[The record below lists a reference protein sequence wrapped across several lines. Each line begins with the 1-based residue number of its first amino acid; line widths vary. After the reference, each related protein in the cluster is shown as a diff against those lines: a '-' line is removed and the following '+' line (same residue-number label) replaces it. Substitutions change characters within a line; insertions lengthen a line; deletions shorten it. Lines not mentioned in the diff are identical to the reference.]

1 MHIGTHHLVVLTLA
15 AWGLVS
21 QGLIKRGFMMAS
33 VMVLVACAPAS
44 VPLSDHDRLV
54 RLQNDMEQI
63 FSAQE
68 PIDGP
73 VSLSE
78 AIARALKYNLD
89 ARVKQMEKVLSQGNL
104 TVAQFDLLPELT
116 AEAGY
121 TTRNPETASR
131 SRSVLTGRQS
141 LEPSTS
147 QDKQIRTADFSL
159 SWNLLDFGMAYARTQ
174 QAGNEIRIAEEK
186 RRKAVHNIVLDVR
199 DAYWKAVSAQK
210 NLQAV
215 RDAINEIYASM
226 NRAQTINVARLG
238 EPRKL
243 LNHQRQLLDNLQILT
258 DIRRELELAP
268 LSLAA
273 LMNVRPGKDF
283 RVVEEGGT
291 HYPRIDIPLPLLE
304 KTALL
309 DRPEVREEDYKARM
323 SEWEVKKVMWSLL
336 PGIGI
341 EGGGNYTSNSFASY
355 GSWWSASFS
364 LTKNILEV
372 FTFPWRHEVAKDQVR
387 LAGTRRLAMSMGVI
401 AQVHIA
407 YKHYTVAEE
416 IYLLSQQITDVSERL
431 RTLTRSELAAQTSD
445 QLELVRDEMEYIL
458 SSLRQDLAYAELQNA
473 YSRVLNSIGLDLVPD
488 QVESLDIQTL
498 SANIREELDTW
509 QNITL
514 SHIDETVAALP
525 TP

>member
-1 MHIGTHHLVVLTLA
+1 MNISGHHFVVLT
-15 AWGLVS
+15 AWGWVS
-21 QGLIKRGFMMAS
+21 RRLITWGLIIGS
-33 VMVLVACAPAS
+33 VMMVASCAP
-44 VPLSDHDRLV
+44 VGPPLSDHERLV
-54 RLQNDMEQI
+54 RLQTDMEQI
-63 FSAQE
+63 FADQE

-89 ARVKQMEKVLSQGNL
+89 ARVKQMEKVISQGNL
-104 TVAQFDLLPELT
+104 TVAQLDLLPQLT
-116 AEAGY
+116 AQAGY
-121 TTRNPETASR
+121 NVRDPESASS
-131 SRSVLTGRQS
+131 SRSVLSGRQS
-141 LEPSTS
+141 LEASTS

-159 SWNLLDFGMAYARTQ
+159 SWNVLDFGMAYARTKQ
-174 QAGNEIRIAEEK
+174 VGNEVLIVEEK

-199 DAYWKAVSAQK
+199 DAYWRAVSAQK

-215 RDAINEIYASM
+215 REAIDKIYISM
-226 NRAQTINVARLG
+226 NRARTINVAQLG

-273 LMNVRPGKDF
+273 LMNVRPGKNF
-283 RVVEEGGT
+283 QVVEKEIS
-291 HYPRIDIPLPLLE
+291 HYPRIETPLPLLE
-304 KTALL
+304 KAALL

-341 EGGGNYTSNSFASY
+341 EGGKNYTSNSFTTY
-355 GSWWSASFS
+355 GNWWSASFS
-364 LTKNILEV
+364 LTKNILEI
-372 FTFPWRHEVAKDQVR
+372 FTFPWRHEVAVDQVR
-387 LAGTRRLAMSMGVI
+387 LADTRLLAMSMGVI

-407 YKHYTVAEE
+407 HKRYTVAEE
-416 IYLLSQQITDVSERL
+416 IYLLSRQITDVSERL
-431 RTLTRSELAAQTSD
+431 QALTRNELAAQSGD

-458 SSLRQDLAYAELQNA
+458 SSLREDLAYAELQNA

-488 QVESLDIQTL
+488 QVDSLDIATL
-498 SANIREELDTW
+498 SAEIRKALDAW
-509 QNITL
+509 QNITSAHL
-514 SHIDETVAALP
+514 DEVIAALP
-525 TP
+525 